1 MLRILLRIFKTYKSS
16 KLIMINNCREN
27 AFVNKR
33 LQRKDSCSLH
43 LYEKLATSTSIY
55 CFRIYFCVL
64 IVCIYQIITFF
75 CLHVKNID

>member
-1 MLRILLRIFKTYKSS
+1 MLRVLLRIFKTYKSS

-43 LYEKLATSTSIY
+43 LYEKLA
-55 CFRIYFCVL
+55 FV
-64 IVCIYQIITFF
+64 V
-75 CLHVKNID
+75 

>member
-33 LQRKDSCSLH
+33 LQREDSCSLH
-43 LYEKLATSTSIY
+43 LHEKLA
-55 CFRIYFCVL
+55 FV
-64 IVCIYQIITFF
+64 V
-75 CLHVKNID
+75 